1 MTPSFNYGVSIVA
14 YNTYKHHRINFTFPQ
29 HEFTI
34 RQIIIYPS
42 VYRQFRLCITNA
54 SGKAHAPKDAR
65 ARPKAPSG
73 RELPTESG
81 EGECVTMK
89 LVQT

>member
-1 MTPSFNYGVSIVA
+1 MRLYD
-14 YNTYKHHRINFTFPQ
+14 
-29 HEFTI
+29 
-34 RQIIIYPS
+34 S
-42 VYRQFRLCITNA
+42 VVIQFLPLLYRQFRLCIT
-54 SGKAHAPKDAR
+54 KAQGLAHTPKDAR
-65 ARPKAPSG
+65 TRPKAPSG